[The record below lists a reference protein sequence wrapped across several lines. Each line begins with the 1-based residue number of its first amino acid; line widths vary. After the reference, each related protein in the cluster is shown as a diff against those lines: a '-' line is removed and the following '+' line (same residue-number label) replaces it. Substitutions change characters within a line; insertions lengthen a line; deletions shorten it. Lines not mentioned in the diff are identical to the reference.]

1 MSLSGG
7 VVCGWGFVGMGSGM
21 VRVVYPTVL
30 SSSFRR
36 RASNL
41 VPRVFRLFFVSGA
54 KLGQQTLDMRLRSF
68 LYWSAAVPRQGV
80 WAGENAY

>member
-7 VVCGWGFVGMGSGM
+7 VVCGWGFVGMGSDM

-41 VPRVFRLFFVSGA
+41 VPESSGFFRQRVKTKPEDSGYEIAELPLLVS
-54 KLGQQTLDMRLRSF
+54 D
-68 LYWSAAVPRQGV
+68 SA
-80 WAGENAY
+80 